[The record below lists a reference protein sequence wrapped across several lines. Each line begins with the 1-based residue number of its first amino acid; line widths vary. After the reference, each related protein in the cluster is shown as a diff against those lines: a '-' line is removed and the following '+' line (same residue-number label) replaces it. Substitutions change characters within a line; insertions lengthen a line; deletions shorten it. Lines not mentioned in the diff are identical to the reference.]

1 MPTKQYQVVIVR
13 LQSKAREDE
22 DALTDLLNERARAG
36 WSFHTTAPL
45 SGNRVM
51 AVFVRDA

>member
-1 MPTKQYQVVIVR
+1 MLPKQYQVVIVR
-13 LQSKAREDE
+13 LQGKAREDE

-36 WSFHTTAPL
+36 WAFHTTAPL

>member
-1 MPTKQYQVVIVR
+1 MLQKQYQVVILR
-13 LQSKAREDE
+13 LQGRAREDE

-36 WSFHTTAPL
+36 WAFHTTAPL